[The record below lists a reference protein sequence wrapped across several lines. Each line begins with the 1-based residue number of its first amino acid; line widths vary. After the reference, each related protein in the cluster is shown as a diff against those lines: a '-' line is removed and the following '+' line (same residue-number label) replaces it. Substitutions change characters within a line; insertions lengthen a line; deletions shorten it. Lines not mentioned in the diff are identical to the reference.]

1 MQLLDL
7 PKALELFDPVIGLEV
22 HIELGTKTKMFSP
35 AINPAS
41 VENADSCANLPNVCT
56 DPVCLG
62 LPGTLPTINARAV
75 EFAVMLGLSM
85 GCKIANTSVFDRK
98 NYFYPDN
105 PKNYQ
110 ISQFYHPIAQDG
122 KIEIEYQ
129 GSVFDIKI
137 ERAHME
143 EDAGKLLHE
152 GEDGRI
158 GTQGSTLIDYNRAG
172 VPLLEIVTGPIV
184 GTGPLAPK
192 VAALFVQ
199 NIRDLAKSLGVSRA
213 RMEEGNIR
221 CDVNVSLMPKGSS
234 RFGTRTETK
243 NLNSLKSI
251 EKAVLHEICRQAA
264 VLSSGDT
271 IVQETR
277 HFDEKTA
284 VTLAGRRKTDAGE
297 YRYFPEPDLP
307 PLVLLD
313 EYIERIRRALPP
325 SPTEMRKRLLQEWG
339 LTKAELA
346 DIYNADLLSE
356 VQRTVECGIQP
367 QFAKKWWMGEVSRIA
382 ASMKQSPSDIITPEH
397 IAQLQKLIE
406 EGKLNDILARKV
418 LALVVED
425 GKSPL
430 EVMQENGIE
439 LQTVDESALRD
450 CVRDV
455 LLSMPDIFAK
465 IKDGKHQAAGPVI
478 GLVLKKFGGSA
489 DAAKVK
495 SIIMELASSL

>member
-1 MQLLDL
+1 
-7 PKALELFDPVIGLEV
+7 
-22 HIELGTKTKMFSP
+22 
-35 AINPAS
+35 
-41 VENADSCANLPNVCT
+41 
-56 DPVCLG
+56 
-62 LPGTLPTINARAV
+62 
-75 EFAVMLGLSM
+75 
-85 GCKIANTSVFDRK
+85 
-98 NYFYPDN
+98 
-105 PKNYQ
+105 
-110 ISQFYHPIAQDG
+110 
-122 KIEIEYQ
+122 
-129 GSVFDIKI
+129 
-137 ERAHME
+137 
-143 EDAGKLLHE
+143 
-152 GEDGRI
+152 
-158 GTQGSTLIDYNRAG
+158 
-172 VPLLEIVTGPIV
+172 
-184 GTGPLAPK
+184 
-192 VAALFVQ
+192 
-199 NIRDLAKSLGVSRA
+199 
-213 RMEEGNIR
+213 
-221 CDVNVSLMPKGSS
+221 
-234 RFGTRTETK
+234 
-243 NLNSLKSI
+243 
-251 EKAVLHEICRQAA
+251 
-264 VLSSGDT
+264 
-271 IVQETR
+271 
-277 HFDEKTA
+277 
-284 VTLAGRRKTDAGE
+284 
-297 YRYFPEPDLP
+297 
-307 PLVLLD
+307 
-313 EYIERIRRALPP
+313 
-325 SPTEMRKRLLQEWG
+325 MRKRLLQEWG
-339 LTKAELA
+339 LTETELA